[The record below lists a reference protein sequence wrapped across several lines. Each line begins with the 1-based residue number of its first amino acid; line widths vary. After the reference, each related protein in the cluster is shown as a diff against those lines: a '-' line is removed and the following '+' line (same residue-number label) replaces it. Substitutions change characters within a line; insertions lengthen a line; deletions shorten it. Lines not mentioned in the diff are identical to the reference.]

1 MGVTLNS
8 QTLHNNVTSELDCNI
23 LALKCDNSRV
33 NDLHGK
39 KRNRQSHLNE
49 RTNTLNSSIIW
60 FWPK

>member
-39 KRNRQSHLNE
+39 KRNTDNH
-49 RTNTLNSSIIW
+49 T
-60 FWPK
+60 